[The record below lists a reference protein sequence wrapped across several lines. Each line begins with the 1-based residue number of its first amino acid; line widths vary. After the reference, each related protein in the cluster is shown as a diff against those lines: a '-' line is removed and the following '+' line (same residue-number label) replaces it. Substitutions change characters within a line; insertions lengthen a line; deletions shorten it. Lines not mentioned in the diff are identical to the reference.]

1 VFFLQFDLY
10 INAKQKLTKKC
21 IMEQKDLYKMT
32 NDELLVEKKKMN
44 NSKMFH
50 AVFIGFLAGILAVGI
65 VSWIISPKKNF
76 AFWIPMLFPIIFIY
90 RQFKKPN
97 VYKEL
102 EALLKE
108 RGLN

>member
-50 AVFIGFLAGILAVGI
+50 AVFIGFLAGICY
-65 VSWIISPKKNF
+65 F
-76 AFWIPMLFPIIFIY
+76 QLFLFIG
-90 RQFKKPN
+90 N
-97 VYKEL
+97 
-102 EALLKE
+102 LKSQMCI
-108 RGLN
+108 RN